1 MTASKE
7 FPLSP
12 ADHAAPEALTF
23 PFSAILGQ
31 DELKL
36 GLLLNVIDPQ
46 IGGLLALGDRGT
58 AKSTTVR
65 ALAQALALGG
75 LAIPVVTLPLGA
87 SDDRVLGGLDL
98 EAALLRG
105 EKKFAPGL
113 LAEADGGILYIDEV
127 NLLDDY
133 LVDLLLDVAA
143 SGVNH
148 VERDG
153 LAITHPARF
162 ILVGSGNPEE
172 GDLRPQL
179 EDRFGLAVN
188 VRTITDLAA
197 RREVVARR
205 IAFTDDPAGFCAR
218 YREADA
224 ALARAVAT
232 ARERVAA
239 VEVPAAILDIIIE
252 AVVASGATG
261 HRGEI
266 VTARATRARA
276 ALEGRDAATIADV
289 VAVAPMALRHRIPR
303 EPFDSPATIDAR
315 IAETL
320 TAVAG
325 VAR

>member
-1 MTASKE
+1 MQ
-7 FPLSP
+7 PPNHP
-12 ADHAAPEALTF
+12 ACETLTF

-65 ALAQALALGG
+65 ALAQALAHAG
-75 LAIPVVTLPLGA
+75 IPVPVVTLPLGA

-188 VRTITDLAA
+188 VKTITDVAA

-205 IAFTDDPAGFCAR
+205 IAFTDDPVAFCAR
-218 YREADA
+218 YQEADA
-224 ALARAVAT
+224 ALAHSVAE
-232 ARERVAA
+232 ARERVAS
-239 VEVPAAILDIIIE
+239 VEVPEAVLDRIVEI
-252 AVVASGATG
+252 VVASGATG

-266 VTARATRARA
+266 VTARAARARA
-276 ALEGRDAATIADV
+276 ALAGRAAAALEDL

-303 EPFDSPATIDAR
+303 EPFDSAETIDTRIAQTIDAVTGIVR
-315 IAETL
+315 
-320 TAVAG
+320 
-325 VAR
+325 

>member
-1 MTASKE
+1 MQPPNYPDCET
-7 FPLSP
+7 
-12 ADHAAPEALTF
+12 LTF

-31 DELKL
+31 GELKL
-36 GLLLNVIDPQ
+36 ALMLNVIDPQ

-65 ALAQALALGG
+65 ALAQALARAG
-75 LAIPVVTLPLGA
+75 IPVPVVTLPLGA

-188 VRTITDLAA
+188 VKTITDVAA

-205 IAFTDDPAGFCAR
+205 IAFTDDPVAFGAQ
-218 YREADA
+218 YQEADA
-224 ALARAVAT
+224 ALARSIAD
-232 ARERVAA
+232 ARDRVAS
-239 VEVPAAILDIIIE
+239 VEVPDAVLDRVVE
-252 AVVASGATG
+252 VVVASGATG

-266 VTARATRARA
+266 VTARAARARA
-276 ALEGRDAATIADV
+276 ALAGRSAATLADLI
-289 VAVAPMALRHRIPR
+289 AVAPMALRHRIPR
-303 EPFDSPATIDAR
+303 EPFDSPETIDTRITKTIDAV
-315 IAETL
+315 T
-320 TAVAG
+320 G
-325 VAR
+325 PAR